1 MTYMCIA
8 YTYAF
13 TYTQVQQEGSAG
25 KDTAAK
31 LENLSS
37 IFIIHRVEG
46 ENSLEVVSW
55 PCCHHTQT
63 IENTSKTKIKF

>member
-13 TYTQVQQEGSAG
+13 TYTQVQQEGSAR

-46 ENSLEVVSW
+46 ENSLEVVS
-55 PCCHHTQT
+55 
-63 IENTSKTKIKF
+63 